1 MTPPRLA
8 LFASR
13 LLRPSSWLAAMVVL
27 GLSHC
32 APHYTLVSQPKDQ
45 ATLDRMHETFGFRK
59 WVSAKSDPDLVIIGI
74 HGFCGA
80 SIDYENL
87 GKDLLKNQP
96 KTALYAYEVRGQGS
110 DPFKERRGDI
120 DDPKL
125 WYRDLLAFTGMVRKR
140 HPDAKIL
147 WMGESMG
154 GLIAAHTWRE
164 SLNGHPPCDGL
175 ILSSPVVKI
184 RSDVPE
190 WKKEILKL
198 AAAAAPTG
206 RISIEALAG
215 GQSVQMTHTSTHVE
229 QAETNA
235 WNIDEHT
242 FRLLDALSNH
252 IESMNSCAETFRV
265 PVLVLHGGKDFFTE
279 DSSVREFMS
288 HIPRRTPKKLLYYPD
303 AYHLLMY
310 DTRKDQVIRDIE
322 RWLIGFRARQRD

>member
-1 MTPPRLA
+1 MTETRLA
-8 LFASR
+8 RFAARTLSPTR
-13 LLRPSSWLAAMVVL
+13 WLAVL
-27 GLSHC
+27 GVVALCQCS
-32 APHYTLVSQPKDQ
+32 PSYTLVSQPKNPSI
-45 ATLDRMHETFGFRK
+45 LDRMHETFGYRK
-59 WVSAKSDPDLVIIGI
+59 WVSASADPDVVIIGI

-80 SIDYENL
+80 AIDYENL

-110 DPFKERRGDI
+110 DPLKERRGDI

-125 WYRDLLAFTGMVRKR
+125 WYRDLLTFTRMVRR
-140 HPDAKIL
+140 LHPDAKII

-154 GLIAAHTWRE
+154 GLIASHTWQQ
-164 SLNGHPPCDGL
+164 STGKKPPCDAL

-184 RSDVPE
+184 RADVPE

-215 GQSVQMTHTSTHVE
+215 GQSVQMTHTSNHAE

-242 FRLLDALSNH
+242 FRLLATLSNH
-252 IESMNSCAETFRV
+252 IESMNTCAETFRV

-279 DSSVREFMS
+279 DNSVREFMS
-288 HIPRRTPKKLLYYPD
+288 HIPKHTPKTLRYYPD

-310 DTRKDQVIRDIE
+310 DTRKDAVIHDIE
-322 RWLIGFRARQRD
+322 RWVGRFRDGL